1 MFVAHCC
8 LRVQLSS
15 ICLITFFFFF
25 FNDTAPT
32 EIYTLS
38 LHDALPILSGAT
50 IPVEIH
56 GGPGDDVIVF
66 GGSGD
71 AFIFGD
77 AGSDYIE
84 ASGSGTVVI
93 RGGDEASTPTDVQGD
108 YIVHSGTGF
117 AVIDA
122 GDGDDRVF
130 GGSPSDIIVGNGGND
145 HITGPAA
152 VIYGDFAPTEYSVS
166 VLNQTLTF
174 PNQGIDG
181 AHLSGLTFADSN
193 TIIAGGGQTAG
204 QGDTL
209 QLFGRDEG
217 DLIEVTRPATG
228 ADQLQIVIARAS
240 DPLPRPTVTLPI
252 NEIEHL

>member
-1 MFVAHCC
+1 QH
-8 LRVQLSS
+8 LRQRHEHRGRVRRRQRLDPHAVGRDHSR
-15 ICLITFFFFF
+15 
-25 FNDTAPT
+25 
-32 EIYTLS
+32 
-38 LHDALPILSGAT
+38 
-50 IPVEIH
+50 
-56 GGPGDDVIVF
+56 GDPRRPRRRRNRVR
-66 GGSGD
+66 GSGD

-166 VLNQTLTF
+166 VLNQTITF
-174 PNQGIDG
+174 PNQGI
-181 AHLSGLTFADSN
+181 
-193 TIIAGGGQTAG
+193 AG
-204 QGDTL
+204 D
-209 QLFGRDEG
+209 
-217 DLIEVTRPATG
+217 DLIV
-228 ADQLQIVIARAS
+228 L
-240 DPLPRPTVTLPI
+240 
-252 NEIEHL
+252 